1 VNKVKKF
8 FNPKIWII
16 IACIVIFILANS
28 SQESYV
34 SLDDVESTSLQSTQ
48 LTTSYT
54 STSPSSSTSTPTAP
68 TVPSSGPEIPEKP
81 VEFDKEP
88 LISPQIIPVIVGL
101 IFLVLVVALTLRK
114 RTEDRRMISSSPVVK
129 KAIIDS
135 RRDKFRTHI
144 KTLVDIL
151 GEFLQK
157 GSYTEGIIYGYHK
170 LDQNMRKMI
179 GKKRENFLTPKEFM
193 LSLDLPEIID
203 HIDVII
209 GLFYSAR
216 YQLAVMKH
224 DDLILFIEKLLTMQA
239 LSKSRY
245 EIQIY
250 EKNTLKESQQ

>member
-1 VNKVKKF
+1 
-8 FNPKIWII
+8 
-16 IACIVIFILANS
+16 
-28 SQESYV
+28 
-34 SLDDVESTSLQSTQ
+34 
-48 LTTSYT
+48 
-54 STSPSSSTSTPTAP
+54 
-68 TVPSSGPEIPEKP
+68 
-81 VEFDKEP
+81 
-88 LISPQIIPVIVGL
+88 
-101 IFLVLVVALTLRK
+101 
-114 RTEDRRMISSSPVVK
+114 MISSSPVLK

-144 KTLVDIL
+144 KTLIDIL

-193 LSLDLPEIID
+193 LSLDLPEIIE

-209 GLFYSAR
+209 NLFYSAR
-216 YQLAVMKH
+216 YQLAEMKH
-224 DDLILFIEKLLTMQA
+224 EDLILFIEKLLTMQA

-250 EKNTLKESQQ
+250 EKNTFKES

>member
-1 VNKVKKF
+1 MNKVKKF
-8 FNPKIWII
+8 LNPKIWII
-16 IACIVIFILANS
+16 IACIFIFILANS

-48 LTTSYT
+48 LTTT
-54 STSPSSSTSTPTAP
+54 STSPSSSISTATAS

-81 VEFDKEP
+81 VEFNKEP
-88 LISPQIIPVIVGL
+88 LIQPQIIPVIVGV
-101 IFLVLVVALTLRK
+101 IFLVLVAVLTLRK
-114 RTEDRRMISSSPVVK
+114 RIEDKRMISSSPVVK
-129 KAIIDS
+129 KTIIDS

-144 KTLVDIL
+144 KTLIDIL

-157 GSYTEGIIYGYHK
+157 GNYTEGIIYGYHK

-193 LSLDLPEIID
+193 LSLDLPEIIE

-209 GLFYSAR
+209 SLFYSAR
-216 YQLAVMKH
+216 YQLAEMKH
-224 DDLILFIEKLLTMQA
+224 EDLILFIEKLLTMQA

-250 EKNTLKESQQ
+250 EKNKLKES